1 MLIYLFLGLDDF
13 IHGHITNTR
22 PKECN
27 ICGYSAADSR
37 DVGRHIESKHIKLEI
52 MCRYCGTILKNRR
65 IFERHLKA
73 QHPET
78 RNDVNKIIDSHV
90 KEMVFNNSDII
101 LLK

>member
-1 MLIYLFLGLDDF
+1 M
-13 IHGHITNTR
+13 
-22 PKECN
+22 
-27 ICGYSAADSR
+27 
-37 DVGRHIESKHIKLEI
+37 GRHIESKHIKLEI